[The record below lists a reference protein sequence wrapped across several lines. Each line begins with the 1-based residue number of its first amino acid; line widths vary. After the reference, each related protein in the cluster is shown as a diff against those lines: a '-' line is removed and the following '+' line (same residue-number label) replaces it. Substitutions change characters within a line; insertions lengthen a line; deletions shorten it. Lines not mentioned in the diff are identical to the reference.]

1 MVGTKISMTIKGSFA
16 VAPATAILSF
26 ERTGCTG
33 AAVSTTKPFNVSAH
47 AMDEETAPTA
57 DANGATFAE
66 VEVGDH
72 PGRYTVCIE
81 SDAGADDWIQV
92 GDLTVTERAH
102 VGWTYVLDPEGDGSV
117 EVTGDKLEWKN
128 DRIMIVDCQATCGVS
143 SPAEGVTIEGAPMT
157 LTTANT
163 FVAQNDLFD
172 SEDTERTLVDLPSE
186 LRTFTTVVGHYCKSN
201 NMGEAEMGY
210 DAFEHQCHKKCK
222 PDKPDGPLPEGC
234 SGYAPDMDTAESTAL
249 CMPEAECRKT
259 CALLTNCY
267 GIDMW
272 TGGDRCFLNT
282 KGPAET
288 GCKAQFELTTLGP
301 STAWNFLAKE
311 GSTTSRKLKAGD
323 GLSTASVLRFMP
335 VSFATGGSYKV
346 CFCDSSLLS
355 EGQQHC
361 HAESDYDVEVGE
373 LIVSGVSCLLQEK
386 DFRRRRRVSCLPRW
400 PCPKALRS
408 LAPFGGARGTFPH
421 GNRRFPFPSQHI
433 ERAAAHGCSARSL
446 TASGLTRDRNSQHV
460 RSGALRGSRFP
471 RAA

>member
-33 AAVSTTKPFNVSAH
+33 AAASTTKPFNVSAH

-72 PGRYTVCIE
+72 PGRYSVCIE
-81 SDAGADDWIQV
+81 SDAGAADWIQV
-92 GDLTVTERAH
+92 GDLTVTKRAH

-117 EVTGDKLEWKN
+117 EVTGEELEWKN

-210 DAFEHQCHKKCK
+210 DAFEHQCFKK
-222 PDKPDGPLPEGC
+222 
-234 SGYAPDMDTAESTAL
+234 DTPESTAL

-272 TGGDRCFLNT
+272 TG
-282 KGPAET
+282 
-288 GCKAQFELTTLGP
+288 
-301 STAWNFLAKE
+301 
-311 GSTTSRKLKAGD
+311 
-323 GLSTASVLRFMP
+323 
-335 VSFATGGSYKV
+335 
-346 CFCDSSLLS
+346 
-355 EGQQHC
+355 
-361 HAESDYDVEVGE
+361 
-373 LIVSGVSCLLQEK
+373 
-386 DFRRRRRVSCLPRW
+386 
-400 PCPKALRS
+400 
-408 LAPFGGARGTFPH
+408 
-421 GNRRFPFPSQHI
+421 
-433 ERAAAHGCSARSL
+433 
-446 TASGLTRDRNSQHV
+446 
-460 RSGALRGSRFP
+460 
-471 RAA
+471 